1 MSAEIIHKG
10 SGVLGN
16 APLPTDLELQ
26 ELAVNYNAGDP
37 ALYLKDSAGAIRRV
51 GGKASTSAAG
61 AVQLTNALDSTSE
74 LVAPTAKALKEVN
87 DKHEAFKDA
96 LRYAKRLY
104 VDKDGS
110 DTNNGSSPA
119 EPLLTLRKAIELA
132 QPGTAIML
140 GAGEYTETCP
150 MQVRRNVGI
159 FGDALRQVTIR
170 PTEATKY
177 DGIFEVDSGFYCYG
191 CTFTGHQQGT
201 HNGVY
206 KTSWVVR
213 FNTAANNVPI
223 GANSVGAYITRSP
236 YIQNCTSLT
245 ARQNDGQGG
254 STSTGVTGGG
264 LLIDGSACAGNSPLR
279 SMVVDS
285 FTQINLGGPGCL
297 IKNDGFAQLVSF
309 FSTFCE
315 YHVKCET
322 GGQAS
327 ISSSTSNFGTYSLV
341 ADGFSPS
348 PIFTGTVQGATTSF
362 INVVNLSAPRIGSTS
377 RPLPGL
383 LLRIGTSFYTVTG
396 SVALTDGNS
405 GYRVNFYPS
414 LTGAVPNGT
423 TVEFVRRSQISTGGH
438 NMEYV
443 GAGTNYSAL
452 PENGGIPIPA
462 NEIVETNRGRVFFI
476 SFDHLGNLRVGKG
489 FDVDGASGDV
499 TITTGQF
506 NLAGL
511 NAIGPF
517 KRNGVFYGEQLQE
530 VSNNTTL
537 LSGFSGTADGNTVPT
552 QNAVKTYVDNK
563 FQTALINGENI
574 KTLVSGTG
582 QANVLGSGS
591 VNFKTI
597 NGQTL
602 IGSGDMVIAGGGGGG
617 GSAIFRSTVT
627 FSTSDGSPATM
638 AVTHNSTSSYLIGG
652 DTNPTLTLFRG
663 RTYTLNVNALGH
675 PFRIKTTRS
684 TGQGDMYTTGVTN
697 NGTDVGTITFVVPQ
711 SAPDTLYYQ
720 CEFHASMGGTI
731 NIANDG
737 DTVGTVNLPRS
748 GMLLSIQ
755 STKAGWFRL
764 YNRAAASTADA
775 TRARTEDPAP
785 GSGVLVETIATGTD
799 TIRLSP
805 APMISNLESPVTDVY
820 SYRFKND
827 GTAGSAAITLNY
839 LVLEA

>member
-1 MSAEIIHKG
+1 MAGELIHKS
-10 SGVLGN
+10 SGIAGNQPLASDLGP
-16 APLPTDLELQ
+16 A

-74 LVAPTAKALKEVN
+74 LIAPTAKALAEVN
-87 DKHEAFKDA
+87 SKHEAFKDA
-96 LRYAKRLY
+96 LRYAQRLY

-119 EPLLTLRKAIELA
+119 EPLLTLRRAIELA

-170 PTEATKY
+170 PTDATKY
-177 DGIFEVDSGFYCYG
+177 DGIFEVDSGFYCFG

-206 KTSWVVR
+206 KTAWVVR
-213 FNTAANNVPI
+213 FNAAADNLSS
-223 GANSVGAYITRSP
+223 GASTYGAYITRSP

-254 STSTGVTGGG
+254 STSSGVTGGG
-264 LLIDGSACAGNSPLR
+264 LLVDGDACADNSPLR
-279 SMVVDS
+279 SIVVDS

-315 YHVKCET
+315 YHVRCES

-327 ISSSTSNFGTYSLV
+327 LSASTTNFGTYGLV
-341 ADGFSPS
+341 ADGYSPS
-348 PIFTGTVQGATTSF
+348 PVFTGTAQGSTTNYV
-362 INVVNLSAPRIGSTS
+362 NVINLSAPRFGTIS

-383 LLRIGTSFYTVTG
+383 LLRVGTSYYTVTG
-396 SVALTDGNS
+396 SVPLTDGNV
-405 GYRVNFYPS
+405 GYRVNFFPA
-414 LTGAVPNGT
+414 LAAAIPNGT
-423 TVEFVRRSQISTGGH
+423 TVEFVRRSQVSTGGH

-452 PENGGIPIPA
+452 PENGGVPIPA
-462 NEIVETNRGRVFFI
+462 NEVVETNRGRVFFI

-489 FDVDGASGDV
+489 FDVDGASGNV
-499 TITTGQF
+499 TITTDQF

-511 NAIGPF
+511 NFIGPF
-517 KRNGVFYGEQLQE
+517 KRNGTFYGEQLQE

-537 LSGFSGTADGNTVPT
+537 LSSFSGTADGNTVPT
-552 QNAVKTYVDNK
+552 QNAVKTYVDSK
-563 FQTALINGENI
+563 FQPTLINGTNI
-574 KTLVSGTG
+574 KSLVSGTG
-582 QANVLGSGS
+582 TANILGAG
-591 VNFKTI
+591 NLNIKTI
-597 NGQTL
+597 NGNTL
-602 IGSGDMVIAGGGGGG
+602 LGSGDLVISGGGGG
-617 GSAIFRSTVT
+617 GSAILRSTVT
-627 FSTSDGSPATM
+627 INTVDGSPATLT
-638 AVTHNSTSSYLIGG
+638 VTNDGTSSYLIGG
-652 DTNPTLTLFRG
+652 EANPTLTLFRG
-663 RTYTLNVNALGH
+663 RTYTINVNALGH
-675 PFRIKTTRS
+675 PFRIKTVRS
-684 TGQGDMYTTGVTN
+684 TGQGDMYTSGLTN
-697 NGTDVGTITFVVPQ
+697 NGEDVGTIQFIVPAD
-711 SAPDTLYYQ
+711 APSVLYYQ

-731 NIANDG
+731 NIADDG
-737 DTVGTVNLPRS
+737 DSSGTVTLPRS
-748 GMLLSIQ
+748 GMLLSVQ
-755 STKAGWFRL
+755 STKEGWFRL

-775 TRARTEDPAP
+775 TRARTDDPLA
-785 GSGVLVETIATGTD
+785 GSGVLVETISTGTD
-799 TIRLSP
+799 TIRLTPS
-805 APMISNLESPVTDVY
+805 PMIANMESPVTDEY

-827 GTAGSAAITLNY
+827 GTAGSATITLNY
-839 LVLEA
+839 LILEA